1 MDRYSV
7 PVLIGIMCVIFFLIG
22 RTSKSVDPVIVT
34 PDVSRYL
41 STIDSLKSV
50 NKKYDDSISSIYHQ
64 IDSLKKKKVIN
75 KKKTQDG
82 IIEIKNFTP
91 DSRLRWRDSV
101 RRANGL

>member
-1 MDRYSV
+1 M
-7 PVLIGIMCVIFFLIG
+7 G
-22 RTSKSVDPVIVT
+22 RSSHGTIEIPEL
-34 PDVSRYL
+34 PDVSKYTRA
-41 STIDSLKSV
+41 IDSLKSV
-50 NKKYDDSISSIYHQ
+50 NVKYQDSVKFAYDQ

-82 IIEIKNFTP
+82 VNEIKKFTP